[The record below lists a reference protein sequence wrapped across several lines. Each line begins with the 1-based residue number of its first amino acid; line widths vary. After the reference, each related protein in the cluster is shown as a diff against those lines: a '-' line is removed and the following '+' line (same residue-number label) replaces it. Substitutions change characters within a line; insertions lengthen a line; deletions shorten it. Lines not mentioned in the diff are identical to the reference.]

1 MYNQITIGHVKLP
14 KSALNKGRYLKCVM
28 QLLKVPKSVLGCP
41 TNPYSDLEC
50 PEVSKGLL
58 ELPRISLRILRH
70 VNPIGSNV
78 L

>member
-14 KSALNKGRYLKCVM
+14 KSALNKERYLQCVM

-41 TNPYSDLEC
+41 TKPYSDLEC

-58 ELPRISLRILRH
+58 ELPEYH
-70 VNPIGSNV
+70 
-78 L
+78 